1 MTHLSRTQLL
11 SLPRCGLMIFVLALA
26 GCDREKIKVQQV
38 PKESEQSVQPPPM
51 QPEEAST
58 MPANPQL
65 KWTLPSGW
73 KDKALS
79 QMRVGS
85 FDAPGKDGQSADVSV
100 IPLPTAGPETELPYY
115 NMWRSELK
123 LDPAEKFPAIRSRLD
138 QGRASCM
145 KSRMAK

>member
-51 QPEEAST
+51 QPAEAST
-58 MPANPQL
+58 MPANPHAGMGMDMGSAPAQPQL

-73 KDKALS
+73 RTKDFRKC
-79 QMRVGS
+79 
-85 FDAPGKDGQSADVSV
+85 
-100 IPLPTAGPETELPYY
+100 AGGGFT
-115 NMWRSELK
+115 RR
-123 LDPAEKFPAIRSRLD
+123 ART
-138 QGRASCM
+138 GRA
-145 KSRMAK
+145 RV